1 MPQFSAL
8 SLHGWNV
15 VEEESVLVVD
25 LHNKSPPPPATLE
38 QKPSD
43 DNASLTRQLQISKA
57 ENIDLKTEVQ
67 TLVDLA
73 EKLLKKSGNK
83 KAIQDLVLANTEKA
97 RQIAALQNELSDK
110 SSSITNEKAIQRIA
124 TLEKELAAK
133 SSGLSEQLSAA
144 MVNSHNKNSLLQ
156 TITTENSNLH
166 EQLHLSK
173 VKTSK
178 RDAEVEAHKEKLKKM
193 AYALQETVEQNNELL
208 VQVEDMRGTNNA
220 IEEKN
225 IKLVKD
231 MKELTV
237 VYNTEKACQEQM
249 FESFV
254 RKTEEAVDSIMSN
267 TSVQLQTLETRVAT
281 LTKALDETKASLGDT
296 IAIADYTNVLLQEK
310 AAENV
315 RQSEQIVETKTEIAN
330 LLAQLHLS
338 KAKMDELEAE
348 DQTEIANNKEKLAKT
363 ASALQELVEEKN
375 AMLVQVEATE
385 EKNVKLVEDIERL
398 TQLHANEKSSKEKI
412 LEIFVRQSEET
423 VNNVM
428 AESATQV
435 RILETQVAT
444 FTKALEESKQTLIA
458 HTAVADYTNVLL
470 QEKAAKNASLLEQIQ
485 SFKAEIDEYKSE
497 VATLNARNMEN
508 TQQIALLHDELM
520 TKNSTIDYMNADI
533 QHKISSVDEKSVM
546 ITDLCE
552 RIEQHKSEND
562 MLQSE
567 IKSLFDSCR
576 ENAQQ
581 MSVLEDDISIKK
593 ILIDKMNADMNDKNT
608 LLEEKTSEIFIMT
621 KKLQIS
627 EASTANLTVA
637 LEDSKQSL
645 INIKAAEEY
654 THVLLQDKTAK
665 NASLSEQIELHN
677 ADIDG
682 FKLEIKYLFDSCK
695 ENVQQISVLES
706 ELMDKRTMID
716 KISEDVQEKIVSL
729 ETKDSEITAMTK
741 QLEISKNVCD
751 DLKSEVKALV
761 AINNDSTQQISTLED
776 DLAAKMTVID
786 QMIAK
791 INDNN
796 TLLGEIAD
804 LVERLQLSKAEKDEL
819 MVEIKD
825 LVACNEEKNKQITEL
840 EVDVATQ
847 RIAINDLSTSNQD
860 KSKSLEEKVVEIN
873 DLKARLQSSIKKSDE
888 LMTEIKALVACNNDN
903 EKEMTM
909 LKDDLGGKII
919 KIEEMMKDLQD
930 KSDAEIVDLNE
941 QLKVLT
947 DVSDGLKKM
956 IEELETKNTANASE
970 IMTLKASL
978 EEAEI
983 QNKDLLGRIDELVT
997 ANTKLKK
1004 MKNEMKKKNAELMD
1018 VVQRLSKTL
1027 GDERSIHE
1035 TKLEEMQ
1042 LAIEKLTQV
1051 SAESV
1056 VDATTKM
1063 SELKV
1068 TIDDLTKSLDEAT
1081 VELGKKDK
1089 LLEESKTKFAN
1100 FLWH

>member
-1 MPQFSAL
+1 MPQFSAR
-8 SLHGWNV
+8 SLLVCDNV
-15 VEEESVLVVD
+15 GEESVLVVD
-25 LHNKSPPPPATLE
+25 LHNKSPPALE
-38 QKPSD
+38 HKPSD
-43 DNASLTRQLQISKA
+43 DIATLTKQLQLSKA
-57 ENIDLKTEVQ
+57 ENEDLKIEVQ

-73 EKLLKKSGNK
+73 EKLLKKSGEK
-83 KAIQDLVLANTEKA
+83 KAIQDLVLSNKEKA
-97 RQIAALQNELSDK
+97 RQIVTLQNELATK
-110 SSSITNEKAIQRIA
+110 SSITNEKSIQRIA
-124 TLEKELAAK
+124 ALEKELAAK
-133 SSGLSEQLSAA
+133 SSGFSEQLSAA
-144 MVNSHNKNSLLQ
+144 MVNSHNKNSLLH
-156 TITTENSNLH
+156 TITIENSNLH
-166 EQLHLSK
+166 EQLHLAK
-173 VKTSK
+173 VKTSELK
-178 RDAEVEAHKEKLKKM
+178 AELEANKEKLKKTT
-193 AYALQETVEQNNELL
+193 YALQETVEQNNALL
-208 VQVEDMRGTNNA
+208 VQVEDMRA
-220 IEEKN
+220 INSATEEKN
-225 IKLVKD
+225 VKFVQD
-231 MKELTV
+231 MKQLTE
-237 VYNTEKACQEQM
+237 VYTNEKASQEQM

-296 IAIADYTNVLLQEK
+296 IAVADYTNVLLQEK

-315 RQSEQIVETKTEIAN
+315 RLTEQIVEAKTEIAN
-330 LLAQLHLS
+330 LSAQLHLA
-338 KAKMDELEAE
+338 KAKMDELEA
-348 DQTEIANNKEKLAKT
+348 DNKEKLAKT
-363 ASALQELVEEKN
+363 TAALQEMVEEKN
-375 AMLVQVEATE
+375 AMLVQVEAAE

-398 TQLHANEKSSKEKI
+398 TQLHANEKSSKEKM

-435 RILETQVAT
+435 RILETRIADLT
-444 FTKALEESKQTLIA
+444 LALEESKQTLSA
-458 HTAVADYTNVLL
+458 HTAVADYTNVLM
-470 QEKAAKNASLLEQIQ
+470 QEKAAKNASLMEQIQ
-485 SFKAEIDEYKSE
+485 PLKTEIDEYKSE
-497 VATLNARNMEN
+497 VASLGARNMEN
-508 TQQIALLHDELM
+508 SQQIALLHDELA

-533 QHKISSVDEKSVM
+533 QRKITSVDEKSVM

-581 MSVLEDDISIKK
+581 MSVLEDDISNKK
-593 ILIDKMNADMNDKNT
+593 MLIDEMNADINNKNT

-627 EASTANLTVA
+627 EASTADLTVA
-637 LEDSKQSL
+637 LEDSNQSL

-665 NASLSEQIELHN
+665 NASLTEQIELHN
-677 ADIDG
+677 AEIDG
-682 FKLEIKYLFDSCK
+682 FKLEIKYLLDSCK

-706 ELMDKRTMID
+706 ELMDKTTMID
-716 KISEDVQEKIVSL
+716 KMSEDIQEKIVSL
-729 ETKDSEITAMTK
+729 EAKDSEITAMTK
-741 QLEISKNVCD
+741 RLEISKNICD
-751 DLKSEVKALV
+751 ELKLEVKALI
-761 AINNDSTQQISTLED
+761 AINDNNTQQKSALED
-776 DLAAKMTVID
+776 DLAAKMAAID
-786 QMIAK
+786 EMVAK
-791 INDNN
+791 INDKN
-796 TLLGEIAD
+796 TLLEEKAAEIAD
-804 LVERLQLSKAEKDEL
+804 LVGKLQLSKAEKDEL

-840 EVDVATQ
+840 EVDLATQ
-847 RIAINDLSTSNQD
+847 RIAIDEMGTNNQD
-860 KSKSLEEKVVEIN
+860 KSKLLEEKVVEIN
-873 DLKARLQSSIKKSDE
+873 DLKARLQSSMNKSDD
-888 LMTEIKALVACNNDN
+888 LKTEIKALVACNNDN
-903 EKEMTM
+903 GNEMTM
-909 LKDDLGGKII
+909 LKDDLGGKIVQ
-919 KIEEMMKDLQD
+919 IEEMMKEIQD
-930 KSDAEIVDLNE
+930 RSDAEIADLNE
-941 QLKVLT
+941 QLKNSI

-970 IMTLKASL
+970 SMTLQALL
-978 EEAEI
+978 EDAET
-983 QNKDLLGRIDELVT
+983 QNKDLPGRIDELVA

-1004 MKNEMKKKNAELMD
+1004 MKNEMKKKNAELMEA
-1018 VVQRLSKTL
+1018 VQRLTKTL

-1042 LAIEKLTQV
+1042 LAIETLTQV

-1063 SELKV
+1063 SELKL
-1068 TIDDLTKSLDEAT
+1068 TIDDLTKSLNEAT